1 MRMKALHT
9 IDRGKD
15 QIAPGQEFTPS
26 SEAEGDILTKTDPQA
41 AVWIIEPRGL
51 VKDPEKDKKPGKLS
65 AEEAIAAIGKCGT
78 IDEVK
83 EFFTNEK
90 RQTVIDAAR
99 AKIKAI
105 KDAEKAA
112 ADKK

>member
-15 QIAPGQEFTPS
+15 LIAPGQEFTPS
-26 SEAEGDILTKTDPQA
+26 SAAEGEMLTKTDPQA
-41 AVWIIEPRGL
+41 AVWIVEP
-51 VKDPEKDKKPGKLS
+51 KEPEKDKKPTKLL
-65 AEEAIAAIGKCGT
+65 AADAIAAIGACKT
-78 IDEVK
+78 IDQVK
-83 EFFTNEK
+83 EFFKDEE
-90 RQTVIDAAR
+90 RPTVIDAAR